1 MNELINSFWRTGA
14 TTINIQLW
22 HVWIFV
28 LAMSG
33 MVFVKCRRAI
43 AVLSLFTAIVLGWQ
57 DSMAAVKESV
67 SAPSVLWL
75 TYLAVGLFIFASF
88 LSSITIDD

>member
-1 MNELINSFWRTGA
+1 MNELINSFWQTGA
-14 TTINIQLW
+14 ATINIQLW
-22 HVWIFV
+22 HIWIFV
-28 LAMSG
+28 LVVSG
-33 MVFVKCRRAI
+33 MVFVKCKRAI

-75 TYLAVGLFIFASF
+75 TYLSIGLFIFFSF
-88 LSSITIDD
+88 LCSVTMDD